1 MNKRLKEVCDHCS
14 KSINIGQL
22 IFECFKCDKILHKK
36 CFKNSKSVTI
46 NDNFYCV
53 ACSKNSEVHYNPFL
67 DMDHDGHT
75 DDCNDPDLTKIS
87 TILES
92 CKSYTVNEINSIYKD
107 IISKNSSL
115 FFLNIDGNKSNFDT
129 FAAEL
134 SRYKHKPSIIG
145 LAETNTDS
153 ELGSLYQLSEYNQ
166 FYQHT
171 IAGKSTGTGV
181 ALYIHNSLNANVYDS
196 VSQVTT
202 NLETLFVKLSSKTVG
217 SNDQT
222 TIGVVY
228 RPPNGDFD
236 ISMNELTNILEK
248 LPKAHVH
255 IMGDFNVNLLD
266 QNTSKVSK
274 FEDVIY
280 RYSFY
285 PVISTATH
293 VKSGCKPSCIDN
305 ILTNSI
311 DDVVQTATISENI
324 SHHMPILS
332 LINSSIEHSEVK
344 DKFVKYYDFCVSN
357 VELFTNTLKERLSGD
372 CTEDFDSFNSMFL
385 EILDK
390 TCKLD
395 QPKTSKRT
403 ALNNPWISGGVIAAI
418 EKKHHLHKLKIKAAK
433 RKCSFGLKGDDRKYC
448 HCTDCIDKRKTHVKF
463 SDYRR
468 TLKKIIKQ
476 SKEKYYGK
484 KFDDNIGSIST

>member
-1 MNKRLKEVCDHCS
+1 MLS
-14 KSINIGQL
+14 AGG
-22 IFECFKCDKILHKK
+22 FK
-36 CFKNSKSVTI
+36 
-46 NDNFYCV
+46 
-53 ACSKNSEVHYNPFL
+53 
-67 DMDHDGHT
+67 
-75 DDCNDPDLTKIS
+75 
-87 TILES
+87 
-92 CKSYTVNEINSIYKD
+92 
-107 IISKNSSL
+107 
-115 FFLNIDGNKSNFDT
+115 IDGNKSNFDT

-134 SRYKHKPSIIG
+134 SRYTHKPSIIG
-145 LAETNTDS
+145 LAETNTNS

-166 FYQHT
+166 FYQST

-181 ALYIHNSLNANVYDS
+181 AMYVHNSLNANVYDN
-196 VSQVTT
+196 VSQVTP

-236 ISMNELTNILEK
+236 LSMNELTNILEK

-266 QNTSKVSK
+266 QNTNKVSK

-293 VKSGCKPSCIDN
+293 IKSGCKPSCIDN

-332 LINSSIEHSEVK
+332 LINTSIEHSEVK
-344 DKFVKYYDFCVSN
+344 DKYIKYYDFCVSN
-357 VELFTNTLKERLSGD
+357 VDLFTNTLKERLPGSY
-372 CTEDFDSFNSMFL
+372 TEDFDSFNTVFL
-385 EILDK
+385 EILDE
-390 TCKLD
+390 TCKLE

-403 ALNNPWISGGVIAAI
+403 AMNNPWISGGVIAAI

-433 RKCSFGLKGDDRKYC
+433 MKCSLGLKGDDRKYC
-448 HCTDCIDKRKTHVKF
+448 HCLNCIDKRKTHVKF

-484 KFDDNIGSIST
+484 KFDDNIGNSKKNLGGHQQYKRERKTPDKATICNQ